1 MATYRMLQD
10 HYVANQ
16 LLLTGTIQSTA
27 DVGGVLPTNWKPSA
41 NVEPLDAA
49 AVSAFYA
56 LGPQPLGLVRQQYDE
71 LLMSPPVTF
80 WKATNVGGLKSYS
93 LTGLGAGLAPISQ

>member
-10 HYVANQ
+10 HYIANQ

-41 NVEPLDAA
+41 NVDPLDAA
-49 AVSAFYA
+49 AVNSFYA
-56 LGPQPLGLVRQQYDE
+56 LGPQPLGLVRQQ
-71 LLMSPPVTF
+71 LASILMFPPVTY
-80 WKATNVGGLKSYS
+80 WKATNAGANTSWT
-93 LTGLGAGLAPISQ
+93 LTGLGAGLPAISQ